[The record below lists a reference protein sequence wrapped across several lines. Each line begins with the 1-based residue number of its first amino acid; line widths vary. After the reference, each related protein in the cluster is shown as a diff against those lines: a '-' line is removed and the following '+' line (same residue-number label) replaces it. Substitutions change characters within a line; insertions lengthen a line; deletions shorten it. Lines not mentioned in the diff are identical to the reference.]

1 MLVSELIQKYQSDP
15 HAAYAAMRK
24 LTRLEM
30 VALARKLEAEGVDA
44 LASWLRIM
52 AGAMKNATSGGPNA
66 AKAQAALLKIHQR
79 FERDVI
85 GNPETLAAVLR
96 VRAEHREA
104 V

>member
-1 MLVSELIQKYQSDP
+1 MIVRELIQKYQSDP
-15 HAAYAAMRK
+15 RAAYAAMRR
-24 LTRLEM
+24 LSRLEM
-30 VALARKLEAEGVDA
+30 VALARKLEAEGYDT
-44 LASWLRIM
+44 LANWLRIF

-66 AKAQAALLKIHQR
+66 AKAQAMLVRVHER

-96 VRAEHREA
+96 QKEA